1 LSRGVYDT
9 LLFLHV
15 LSAFVLVTSE
25 VLFTTTILAGHRAGG
40 GPRESGSPL
49 RLLRFA
55 VPTVAVGSIGVL
67 VFGIWLAIYRD
78 EYQVWDG
85 WILAAIVLWAVWGA
99 LGGYIGKIVRRAEAA
114 GEVVPRS
121 RLLALDVASW
131 ALVILL
137 LLDMIFKPG
146 A

>member
-1 LSRGVYDT
+1 MYDT
-9 LLFLHV
+9 LLFLHL

-25 VLFTTTILAGHRAGG
+25 VLFTTTILAGHRAAGAPG
-40 GPRESGSPL
+40 EPGSPL

-99 LGGYIGKIVRRAEAA
+99 LGGYIGKIVRRAAAA

-121 RLLALDVASW
+121 RLLTLDAASW
-131 ALVILL
+131 ALVVLL

>member
-1 LSRGVYDT
+1 VYDT
-9 LLFLHV
+9 LLFLHL

-25 VLFTTTILAGHRAGG
+25 VLFTTTILAGHRAA
-40 GPRESGSPL
+40 GPAGEPGSPL

-67 VFGIWLAIYRD
+67 VFGIWLAIYVD
-78 EYQVWDG
+78 GYHVWDG

-99 LGGYIGKIVRRAEAA
+99 LGGYIGKIVRRAAA
-114 GEVVPRS
+114 VGEVVPRS
-121 RLLALDVASW
+121 RLLTLDAASW
-131 ALVILL
+131 ALVVLL

>member
-1 LSRGVYDT
+1 
-9 LLFLHV
+9 
-15 LSAFVLVTSE
+15 
-25 VLFTTTILAGHRAGG
+25 
-40 GPRESGSPL
+40 
-49 RLLRFA
+49 

-137 LLDMIFKPG
+137 LIDMIFKPG

>member
-1 LSRGVYDT
+1 MYGT

-25 VLFTTTILAGHRAGG
+25 VLFTTAILAGHSAAAAPVEGTS
-40 GPRESGSPL
+40 PR

-67 VFGIWLAIYRD
+67 VFGIWLAIEVDGY
-78 EYQVWDG
+78 EVWNG
-85 WILAAIVLWAVWGA
+85 WILAAIAIWAVWGA
-99 LGGYIGKIVRRAEAA
+99 LGGYIGKIVRGADER

-121 RLLALDVASW
+121 RLVALDVASW
-131 ALVILL
+131 TLVVLL

>member
-1 LSRGVYDT
+1 MYKT

-25 VLFTTTILAGHRAGG
+25 VLFTTTILAGHRAAGARDE
-40 GPRESGSPL
+40 PSSPL

-55 VPTVAVGSIGVL
+55 VPSVAVGSIGVL
-67 VFGIWLAIYRD
+67 VFGIWLAIYVD
-78 EYQVWDG
+78 GYEVWDG

-99 LGGYIGKIVRRAEAA
+99 LGGYIGKIVRRAEAR

-121 RLLALDVASW
+121 RLVTLDVASW
-131 ALVILL
+131 ALVVLL